1 MIFTISLIILIVFT
15 LPLTQTT
22 IEDTLDVS
30 DSINV
35 KSDLVTISQAIKE
48 VYGQGQGSK
57 QQINLNSDKSVKISV
72 GKNQIS
78 CSLKLKD
85 KSKKSF
91 KESYNS
97 NLKSTSIK
105 LDKGEN
111 IIVVEWPVGSKNMII
126 YKK

>member
-1 MIFTISLIILIVFT
+1 MIFTISLIVLIVFT
-15 LPLTQTT
+15 LPLTQTA
-22 IEDTLDVS
+22 IENTLDVS
-30 DSINV
+30 DSVGV
-35 KSDLVTISQAIKE
+35 KSDLEVMSQAIKE

-57 QQINLNSDKSVKISV
+57 QQISIKSDKDVKVSV
-72 GKNQIS
+72 GKNYVS

-85 KSKKSF
+85 NSKKSF
-91 KESYNS
+91 KVNYNS

-111 IIVVEWPVGSKNMII
+111 IIIVEWPIGSENMII

>member
-1 MIFTISLIILIVFT
+1 MAELDYSN
-15 LPLTQTT
+15 QTSVET
-22 IEDTLDVS
+22 TLDVS

-35 KSDLVTISQAIKE
+35 KSDLISISQAIKE

-57 QQINLNSDKSVKISV
+57 QQINVNSDKSVKISV
-72 GKNQIS
+72 GKNKIS
-78 CSLKLKD
+78 CTLKLKD
-85 KSKKSF
+85 NSKKSL

-97 NLKSTSIK
+97 NLKSTSVK

-111 IIVVEWPVGSKNMII
+111 IIVVEWPLGSENMII

>member
-1 MIFTISLIILIVFT
+1 MIVLIVFT
-15 LPLTQTT
+15 LPLTQNA
-22 IEDTLDVS
+22 IENTLDVS
-30 DSINV
+30 DSISV
-35 KSDLVTISQAIKE
+35 KSDLAVMSQAIKE

-57 QQINLNSDKSVKISV
+57 QQINLNSDKDIKVSV
-72 GKNQIS
+72 GKNYVS

-85 KSKKSF
+85 NSKKSL
-91 KESYNS
+91 KENYNS

-111 IIVVEWPVGSKNMII
+111 ILIVEWPIGSENMII